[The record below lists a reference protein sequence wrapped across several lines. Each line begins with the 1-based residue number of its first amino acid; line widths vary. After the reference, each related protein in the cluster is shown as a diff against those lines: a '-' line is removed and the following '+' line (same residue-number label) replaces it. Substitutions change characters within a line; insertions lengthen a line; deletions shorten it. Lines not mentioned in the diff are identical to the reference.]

1 MIATI
6 AAVALILSCAVMHR
20 QGGIGWVVAGVFPL
34 IGALYWCIDGDA
46 FLSQEL
52 WSGILIALSVCFYA
66 YDRWR
71 LGLATGLAALF
82 FRELALPYCLV
93 AVVLAWRERRRAEV
107 VAWMVGLSLYSVY
120 MMLHVLAVAGR
131 ILPDDRLPASW
142 LQFGG
147 PAFLLLTCRMNAYL
161 FNAPLWLSALYLP
174 IALLGLAGWRGWI
187 GARLS
192 LTAGA
197 YVAAFAMVGQPFNDY
212 WGLMYAPM
220 LAFGFA
226 AAPAVL
232 RDLFS
237 AIRHR
242 DLG

>member
-1 MIATI
+1 
-6 AAVALILSCAVMHR
+6 
-20 QGGIGWVVAGVFPL
+20 
-34 IGALYWCIDGDA
+34 
-46 FLSQEL
+46 
-52 WSGILIALSVCFYA
+52 
-66 YDRWR
+66 
-71 LGLATGLAALF
+71 
-82 FRELALPYCLV
+82 
-93 AVVLAWRERRRAEV
+93 
-107 VAWMVGLSLYSVY
+107 
-120 MMLHVLAVAGR
+120 
-131 ILPDDRLPASW
+131 
-142 LQFGG
+142 
-147 PAFLLLTCRMNAYL
+147 
-161 FNAPLWLSALYLP
+161 
-174 IALLGLAGWRGWI
+174 LLGLAAWRGGI